1 MSGSQ
6 QGLVSVQ
13 PKVAYSAPYD
23 DAQGYTDQF
32 NTPLSPQE
40 EAAFQAWGRQQAAL
54 RGGRNPAQDTYDYDM
69 RGFWKS
75 GGQFAGNGHAG
86 DEFKKPNHPTFSS
99 LSRYSTPQTLGG
111 EWKQQVDGT
120 WTFAPSPTNL
130 KYNDAGDLKQY
141 FAKEEQGNQLVLPV
155 PAPASAPTPVPVP
168 APASAPTPVP
178 VPAPASAPT
187 PVPVPAPA
195 SAPTPVPV
203 PVAPVSAQPSGARR

>member
-187 PVPVPAPA
+187 PVPVP
-195 SAPTPVPV
+195 
-203 PVAPVSAQPSGARR
+203 VAPVSAQPSGARR